1 MKQEQAAKLKHY
13 EHMQT
18 DLSETKT
25 MFNGLQKQLDLTKQ
39 QHEQAIEENKQLK
52 TWN

>member
-1 MKQEQAAKLKHY
+1 MNKEYAAKFHHY

-25 MFNGLQKQLDLTKQ
+25 MFSGLQKQLDLTKQ
-39 QHEQAIEENKQLK
+39 QHEQVIEENKQLK

>member
-1 MKQEQAAKLKHY
+1 MKQEQTTKLKQY

-18 DLSETKT
+18 DLSTTKT
-25 MFNGLQKQLDLTKQ
+25 MFGGLQKQLDLTKQ

-52 TWN
+52 IWN